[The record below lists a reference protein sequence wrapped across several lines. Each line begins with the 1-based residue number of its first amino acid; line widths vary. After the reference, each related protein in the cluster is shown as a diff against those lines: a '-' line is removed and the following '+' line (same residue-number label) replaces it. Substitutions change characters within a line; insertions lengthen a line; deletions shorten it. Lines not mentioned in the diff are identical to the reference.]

1 MPRTTKVKPPNPL
14 VVVPGVGSETP
25 ENALVITYSEL
36 DCFRQCP
43 LKHHWYY
50 TLLYSKEP
58 KPGSPLSRGSLWH
71 EVLETYYHEICIN
84 GNTART
90 AADIAAM
97 NHLVDR
103 ETGEMDEDQE
113 LILWMLGG
121 YRECYEADKH
131 WEVLAIEFAGKV
143 YLGDTEDGRPV
154 YLQFKI
160 DLVIR
165 DLDTDQIWIVDH
177 KSAADFSRQVEI
189 DIDDQFGLYTWAL
202 RSAGIPVMGFIRS
215 DARTRRNKSPM
226 TLEQRFRRVDTY
238 RSEQECDNIRRDALA
253 TASAIASGLFL
264 YSAPAPDRCSWRCD
278 FLQAHLTL
286 RKVATGPERVLRDFG
301 FEPRKL
307 RHREYA
313 SNYPQSIVT

>member
-1 MPRTTKVKPPNPL
+1 MPRKTKVHPPNPML
-14 VVVPGVGSETP
+14 MVPGVDSELP
-25 ENALVITYSEL
+25 EGALIVTYSEL

-50 TLLYSKEP
+50 TNLWSKEP
-58 KPGSPLSRGSLWH
+58 KPGSPLSRGGLWH
-71 EVLETYYHEICIN
+71 EVMETYYHEICVN
-84 GNTART
+84 GRT
-90 AADIAAM
+90 DEEAVTIAA
-97 NHLVDR
+97 NQHLIDPK
-103 ETGEMDEDQE
+103 TGEQDEDQE
-113 LILWMLGG
+113 LITWMLVGHRQAFG
-121 YRECYEADKH
+121 VDKH
-131 WEVLAIEFAGKV
+131 WRVLAIEFPGRV

-160 DLVIR
+160 DLVVH
-165 DLDTDQIWIVDH
+165 DLDTDQLWIVDH

-202 RSAGIPVMGFIRS
+202 RSAGVPVMGFIRS

-226 TLEQRFRRVDTY
+226 TLEQRFRRVSTF

-264 YSAPAPDRCSWRCD
+264 YSSPAPDRCSWRCD
-278 FLQAHLTL
+278 FLQVHLTA
-286 RKVATGPERVLRDFG
+286 RKVAHQPEQVLRDFG
-301 FEPRKL
+301 FEQRKL

-313 SNYPQSIVT
+313 SNYPQTVIT